1 MDHAGFAEAAR
12 YGEIVPALV
21 LDPLDDARLA
31 RNARR
36 AEYYAGAVASLER
49 DLGAFEATLVVRRGS
64 FETTIL
70 ALAREA
76 GAATITWCA
85 AYDARS
91 ATRDRAL
98 RATLEAAGFRVA
110 IVHDAPAVAP
120 EVTAALRADE
130 DGRGYRAFAAYE
142 AVWAQAAR
150 APIAGRFTF
159 AAHGL
164 ASDRSWQAH
173 EHGDCGDESPDPTRA
188 LAAFDRYLAGAVLGY
203 PSALAI
209 PAGEATARISAALS
223 FGVLSART
231 LLARIDARARD
242 PFLLTEEKLALAAFV
257 RALVRRDFFLQLAW
271 YFDETGDVAL
281 QPRMRNFP
289 FALDHPALAA
299 WRDGETGYP
308 LVDAGIRQ
316 LHATG
321 WMHPRARAV
330 AASFCAFDLGVDWR
344 VGRDMWDVHL
354 VEDDGALRREIGSG
368 LSASVP
374 ISRRFPASTIHANSY
389 AKEIRAGPTFAGGF
403 PNSHTSPMPIFSMR
417 RPLIRGPNS
426 RYRFTAMPNT
436 LRRSSITIASHAC
449 SSSVMRSSS
458 RCSKPRCPCRASSPN
473 RVRRR
478 PLRARRE
485 RSRRRADRSRCRYS
499 LRPHRR
505 PRSFRSAG

>member
-1 MDHAGFAEAAR
+1 MPTSPRTSKVSSPARTLHLFRRDLRLADHAGLAEAAR
-12 YGEIVPALV
+12 FGEIVPALV
-21 LDPLDDARLA
+21 LDPLEDVRLA

-49 DLGAFEATLVVRRGS
+49 DLGAFGATLVVRRGS
-64 FETTIL
+64 LETTIL
-70 ALAREA
+70 ALVREA

-91 ATRDRAL
+91 ATRDHAL

-150 APIAGRFTF
+150 APIADRFTF

-164 ASDRSWQAH
+164 ASDRSWRAH

-209 PAGEATARISAALS
+209 PAGEATARISAGLS

-242 PFLLTEEKLALAAFV
+242 PFLLTEEKLALAAFA

-354 VEDDGALRREIGSG
+354 VEDDGALATGNWQWIAGVGADLAQVPRIYNPRKQLRERD
-368 LSASVP
+368 
-374 ISRRFPASTIHANSY
+374 SRGTY
-389 AKEIRAGPTFAGGF
+389 
-403 PNSHTSPMPIFSMR
+403 
-417 RPLIRGPNS
+417 
-426 RYRFTAMPNT
+426 
-436 LRRSSITIASHAC
+436 
-449 SSSVMRSSS
+449 
-458 RCSKPRCPCRASSPN
+458 
-473 RVRRR
+473 VRRWIPELAHVTDADLLDASPAHPR
-478 PLRARRE
+478 PQLALPLYRDAQYAAPIVDHDRIARAFLE
-485 RSRRRADRSRCRYS
+485 RYAEFVALQQAAVPLPSVFAE
-499 LRPHRR
+499 
-505 PRSFRSAG
+505 

>member
-150 APIAGRFTF
+150 EPIAGRFTF

-223 FGVLSART
+223 FGVLSVRT

-354 VEDDGALRREIGSG
+354 VEDDGALATGNWQWIVGVGADLAQVPRIYNPRKQLRERD
-368 LSASVP
+368 
-374 ISRRFPASTIHANSY
+374 SRGTY
-389 AKEIRAGPTFAGGF
+389 
-403 PNSHTSPMPIFSMR
+403 
-417 RPLIRGPNS
+417 
-426 RYRFTAMPNT
+426 
-436 LRRSSITIASHAC
+436 
-449 SSSVMRSSS
+449 
-458 RCSKPRCPCRASSPN
+458 
-473 RVRRR
+473 VRRWIPELAHVTDADLLDASPAHPR
-478 PLRARRE
+478 PQLALPLYSNAKYAPPIVDHDRVARVFLE
-485 RSRRRADRSRCRYS
+485 RYAEFVALQQTAVPLPSVFAE
-499 LRPHRR
+499 
-505 PRSFRSAG
+505 